1 MTLGSSDS
9 PPDSQ
14 DPTAENSRNRACQG
28 WKGPEAQGGEDVCS
42 NKSRMGQEGCKGCSS
57 YKL

>member
-9 PPDSQ
+9 PLDSP

-28 WKGPEAQGGEDVCS
+28 WKGPGAQGGEDVCF

-57 YKL
+57 